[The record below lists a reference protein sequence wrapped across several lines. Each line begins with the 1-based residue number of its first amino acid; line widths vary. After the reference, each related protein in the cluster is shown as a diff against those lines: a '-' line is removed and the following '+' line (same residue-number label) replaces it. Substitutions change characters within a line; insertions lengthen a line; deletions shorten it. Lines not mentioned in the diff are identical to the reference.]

1 MSLSVRK
8 GEFLV
13 LCGASGCG
21 KSTLLRNLKT
31 TLAPHGTKSGSILFC
46 GKPLNDVDLRTQS
59 AKIGFVLQSPDNQ
72 IVTDKVWHELAFG
85 LESLGLDT
93 QVIRRRAAEMAAFF
107 GIEDW
112 FYKNVSEL
120 SGGQKQLLNLASVMA
135 MQPEVLILDE
145 PTSQL
150 DPIAAG
156 DFLAVLGRIN
166 RQLGTSVLL
175 TEQRLEEALP
185 LADRCAVMDKGKIIC
200 CGDVK
205 TVGRALKGMEHTMFD
220 AMPAAMRIWAGL
232 ETNSDCP
239 VTVSEGRAFLSE
251 YAEHHEIFHV
261 PEKTAKPA
269 GETVISAKQM
279 WFRY

>member
-1 MSLSVRK
+1 MEVFNIESLSFAYPEQTEKALDGVSLSVK
-8 GEFLV
+8 NGEFLV

-31 TLAPHGTKSGSILFC
+31 ALAPHGTKSGSILFC

-166 RQLGTSVLL
+166 RELGTSVLL

-185 LADRCAVMDKGKIIC
+185 MADRCAVMDKGKIIC

-205 TVGRALKGMEHTMFD
+205 TVGRALKGM
-220 AMPAAMRIWAGL
+220 
-232 ETNSDCP
+232 
-239 VTVSEGRAFLSE
+239 
-251 YAEHHEIFHV
+251 
-261 PEKTAKPA
+261 
-269 GETVISAKQM
+269 
-279 WFRY
+279 